1 MPFMDVPGA
10 RLFHRLDGAPD
21 KPVLLLS
28 NSLGTTHAMWE
39 PQMPALL
46 RSYRVLR
53 YDSRGHG
60 QSSITLGPYDIATL
74 GRDALALVEGLGLG
88 RVHVA
93 GLSMGGMVAMW
104 LAVNAPTR
112 VDRLILANTS
122 ARIGAPEVWKARIE
136 TVRAKGMAAIVP
148 GVIERWFT
156 PPFRARE
163 PATVERIARMLHAA
177 EPAGYVACCAAV
189 RDVDLLD
196 RLTGIAA
203 PTLVIAG
210 AHDAATPPE
219 HAAQIAKS
227 IKDARVV
234 TLDAAHLSNVEQ
246 ADAFTAATLDFL
258 SGAGSG

>member
-1 MPFMDVPGA
+1 MPFADVPGA
-10 RLFHRLDGAPD
+10 RLFHRLEGDPD

-39 PQMPALL
+39 PQMAALL
-46 RSYRVLR
+46 RRFRVLR

-60 QSSITLGPYDIATL
+60 QSSITLGPYDIVTL
-74 GRDALALVEGLGLG
+74 GRDALALIEGLGLG

-122 ARIGAPEVWKARIE
+122 ARIGAPEVWNARIE
-136 TVRAKGMAAIVP
+136 TVRSKGMAAIIP

-156 PPFRARE
+156 PSFRARD
-163 PATVERIARMLHAA
+163 PATVDRIARMLHAA

-189 RDVDLLD
+189 RDVDLID
-196 RLTGIAA
+196 RLPGVES

-210 AHDAATPPE
+210 THDAATPPA
-219 HAAQIAKS
+219 HAERIAGS
-227 IKDARVV
+227 IKGARIV

-246 ADAFTAATLDFL
+246 ANAFTAAMLEVL
-258 SGAGSG
+258 PVAPSR